1 MGTLKNFVN
10 PLHQQTKRNYIE
22 RMINE
27 KVECSKVAQ
36 QYDEKYW
43 DGERKYGY
51 GGYKFIPGR
60 WKPVAQDLIKTYNL
74 KADSKVLDIGCGKG
88 FLIYEMLQIEPK
100 LDIIGFDISDYAIAN
115 SKEEIKELISVGN
128 AEKKF
133 PYLDK
138 SFDLVISLGS
148 LHNLSLEELSFSL
161 KEITRVSKESY
172 IMVES
177 YRTQEELFNFQC
189 WALTCKTFLS
199 SKDWLWFFNE
209 NDFKGDYEFIYFE

>member
-74 KADSKVLDIGCGKG
+74 KAGSKVLDVGCGKG

-115 SKEEIKELISVGN
+115 SKEEIKDLISVGN

-161 KEITRVSKESY
+161 KEFTRVSKDSY

-199 SKDWLWFFNE
+199 SKDWVWFFNE

>member
-74 KADSKVLDIGCGKG
+74 KAGSKVLDVGCGKG

-115 SKEEIKELISVGN
+115 SKEEIKDLISVGN

-161 KEITRVSKESY
+161 KEFTRVSKDSY

-209 NDFKGDYEFIYFE
+209 NNFKGDYEFIYFE

>member
-74 KADSKVLDIGCGKG
+74 KADSKVLDVGCGKG

-199 SKDWLWFFNE
+199 SKDWIWFFKE
-209 NDFKGDYEFIYFE
+209 NDFEGDYEFIYFE

>member
-74 KADSKVLDIGCGKG
+74 KADSKVLDVGCGKG

>member
-74 KADSKVLDIGCGKG
+74 KAGSKVLDVGCGKG

-100 LDIIGFDISDYAIAN
+100 LDIIGFDISNYAIKN
-115 SKEEIKELISVGN
+115 SKEEIKDLISIGN

-133 PYLDK
+133 LYPDK

-161 KEITRVSKESY
+161 KEITRVSKQSY

-199 SKDWLWFFNE
+199 FKDWIWFFKE
-209 NDFKGDYEFIYFE
+209 NNFEGDYEFIYFE

>member
-27 KVECSKVAQ
+27 KVECSKIAKK
-36 QYDEKYW
+36 YDKDYW

-60 WKPVAQDLIKTYNL
+60 WKPVALDLIKTYNL
-74 KADSKVLDIGCGKG
+74 KAGSKVLDVGCGKG
-88 FLIYEMLQIEPK
+88 FLIYEMLQIEPE
-100 LDIIGFDISDYAIAN
+100 LNIIGFDVSQYAIDN
-115 SKEEIKELISVGN
+115 SKSEIKDLISIGN

-133 PYLDK
+133 PYSDK
-138 SFDLVISLGS
+138 NFDLVISIGA
-148 LHNLSLEELSFSL
+148 LHNLSLEELSISL
-161 KEITRVSKESY
+161 KEITRVGLHSY
-172 IMVES
+172 IMNES
-177 YRTQEELFNFQC
+177 YRNEKELFNLQC

-199 SKDWLWFFNE
+199 FEDWIWFFKKN
-209 NDFKGDYEFIYFE
+209 NYDGDYEFIYFE

>member
-60 WKPVAQDLIKTYNL
+60 WKPVAQNLIKTYNL
-74 KADSKVLDIGCGKG
+74 KADSKVLDVGCGKG

-115 SKEEIKELISVGN
+115 SKEEIKDLISVGN

-133 PYLDK
+133 PYFDK

-209 NDFKGDYEFIYFE
+209 NNFKGDYEFIYFE

>member
-60 WKPVAQDLIKTYNL
+60 WKPVAQNLIKTYNL
-74 KADSKVLDIGCGKG
+74 KADSKVLDVGCGKG

-133 PYLDK
+133 PYFDK
-138 SFDLVISLGS
+138 NFDLVISLGS

-161 KEITRVSKESY
+161 KEFTRVSKDSY

-209 NDFKGDYEFIYFE
+209 NNFKGDYEFIYFE

>member
-74 KADSKVLDIGCGKG
+74 KAGSKVLDVGCGKG

-161 KEITRVSKESY
+161 KEFTRVSKDSY

>member
-74 KADSKVLDIGCGKG
+74 KADSKVLDVGCGKG

-199 SKDWLWFFNE
+199 SKDWVWFFNE